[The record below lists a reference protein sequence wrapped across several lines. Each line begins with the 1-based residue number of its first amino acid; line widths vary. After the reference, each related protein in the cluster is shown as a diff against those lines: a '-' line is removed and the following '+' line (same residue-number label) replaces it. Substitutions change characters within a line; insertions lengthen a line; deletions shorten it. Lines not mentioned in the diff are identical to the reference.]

1 MVSTSQSVIEILAG
15 LFFLV
20 TAITCLIWPGKF
32 YEHALKPAYLKSD
45 TRQERFQNL
54 HRRSYIWSVRLIGAI
69 AALIFTFVVIHLF
82 SAKRGAAP
90 LMDSPPEMMDR

>member
-1 MVSTSQSVIEILAG
+1 MAGTSQTVIEILAG

-32 YEHALKPAYLKSD
+32 YEHALKPAYRGSD
-45 TRQERFQNL
+45 TRQERSQNL
-54 HRRSYIWSVRLIGAI
+54 QRKSYIWSVRLIGAI

-82 SAKRGAAP
+82 AVKKGPAP
-90 LMDSPPEMMDR
+90 YTVSPPEMMDR

>member
-1 MVSTSQSVIEILAG
+1 MVSTSQIVIEVLAG

-45 TRQERFQNL
+45 TRQERLQNL
-54 HRRSYIWSVRLIGAI
+54 HRKSYIWSVRLIGAV

-82 SAKRGAAP
+82 SAKRGSAP
-90 LMDSPPEMMDR
+90 LMDSPPELMER